1 MEGGLVVCTRCKK
14 KAPPT
19 EVCPICGSSRLS
31 GSRPGRERLERDLR
45 ATISSPEIRIVSIG
59 EWNATDVTPSSS
71 LIVCTDLALLSGGCE
86 DLRKKERLMIAFR
99 RLADRAI
106 SSSSTLCIQANYALL
121 NEAKTWLT
129 ADGLREAYAKE
140 FTERTAFR
148 LPPAYRLAKIIFRG
162 NEPAIRIIFER
173 LLNEASLIGGITVQG
188 LYPVE
193 HRGAR
198 EERWIA
204 HVAAPAET
212 PDAAFFG
219 ALAPAVASDALIDLD
234 PVAFFE

>member
-1 MEGGLVVCTRCKK
+1 MECDGCHPGVVTHRLYGPR
-14 KAPPT
+14 APFRRLR
-19 EVCPICGSSRLS
+19 GSSKKRAADH
-31 GSRPGRERLERDLR
+31 RPQTACERL
-45 ATISSPEIRIVSIG
+45 II
-59 EWNATDVTPSSS
+59 
-71 LIVCTDLALLSGGCE
+71 AL
-86 DLRKKERLMIAFR
+86 R

-121 NEAKTWLT
+121 TEAKTWLT
-129 ADGLREAYAKE
+129 AEGLRDAYAKE
-140 FTERTAFR
+140 FAERTAFK
-148 LPPAYRLAKIIFRG
+148 LPPSYRLAKIIFRG

-188 LYPVE
+188 LYPVD

-198 EERWIA
+198 EPRWIA
-204 HVAAPAET
+204 HIAAPAEM
-212 PDAAFFG
+212 PDAAFLS